1 MCGIGGILTTRAEHF
16 PRGAVAA
23 MNLALKHRGPDDHG
37 FLLWDGNGEP
47 QRKRDMALGD
57 RTRFALVHR
66 RLSIIDL
73 SQAGWQPMTSH
84 DGRFDII
91 FNGEIYNYVELRS
104 ELERKGITFRSAS
117 DTEVLLAAWALWGED
132 ALQRLTGMYAIAV
145 VDWRAR
151 RLSLVRDCFGIK
163 PLYYAQWNG
172 GLAFASEAKALLQ
185 LPEVSRTV
193 SAPAAYRYLAFG
205 LNDGGA
211 DTLFSDIRQVPPACS
226 VEIDLDTAIARE
238 PRRYWRLPVAAT
250 GGPSFKEAA
259 DRLRDLFVDSVRLHL
274 RSDVPLGA
282 MLSGGIDSS
291 AIVMAMRAIGGGK
304 ADLHAF
310 TYVADDPALG
320 EERWADLAGNAARA
334 TMHKVHITPQEL
346 VDDLDRLIADQDFPF
361 GSTSIYAQHRV
372 FGAAREAGIK
382 VVLSGQGADEML
394 AGYHPYLAARLASL
408 VRSGNLVEAFGLF
421 QRAKRIGGSAGRT
434 ALRALAGLVPA
445 AVMQAG
451 YDAYQNISGQ
461 DAVNRGWFS
470 SRGVVRDG
478 GIWRGRSSL
487 RGALAVTFSETN
499 LPALLR
505 YEDRNSMAHSLESR
519 VPFLTRTLVDFVF
532 SLPEHYLIAPDGSG
546 KSILRAALRGLVPDA
561 ILDRRDKI
569 GFQTPELGWL
579 SHLDR
584 WVTGV
589 LTSDAARENPVI
601 RADVALAEWNAVRE
615 GRRRFNSRIWRW
627 LNLIRWSE
635 RTQARFV

>member
-1 MCGIGGILTTRAEHF
+1 MCGIGGILTTRAELF
-16 PRGAVAA
+16 PRGAVEA
-23 MNLALKHRGPDDHG
+23 MSLALKHRGPDDQG
-37 FLLWDGNGEP
+37 FLQWDGRHEP
-47 QRKRDMALGD
+47 QRNREIALGD
-57 RTRFALVHR
+57 QTCFALIHR

-84 DGRFDII
+84 NGQFDVI
-91 FNGEIYNYVELRS
+91 FNGEIYNYLELRN
-104 ELERKGITFRSAS
+104 ELKRAGITFRSAS
-117 DTEVLLAAWALWGED
+117 DTEVLLAAWALWGQA
-132 ALQRLTGMYAIAV
+132 ALQRFTGMYAIALI
-145 VDWRAR
+145 DWRAR
-151 RLSLVRDCFGIK
+151 KLTLVRDCFGIK
-163 PLYYAQWNG
+163 PLYYARWNG

-185 LPEVSRTV
+185 LPDVSRTV
-193 SAPAAYRYLAFG
+193 SSSGAYRYLALG
-205 LNDGGA
+205 LTDDGG

-226 VEIDLDTAIARE
+226 VEIDLNTTIASE
-238 PRRYWRLPVAAT
+238 PRRYWRLPDAAS
-250 GGPSFKEAA
+250 GGPSFVDAA
-259 DRLRDLFVDSVRLHL
+259 VRLRDLFVDSVRLHL
-274 RSDVPLGA
+274 RSDVPLGV

-291 AIVMAMRAIGGGK
+291 AILMAMRTIGGDK
-304 ADLHAF
+304 ADLHTF
-310 TYVADDPALG
+310 TYVADDPALD
-320 EERWADLAGNAARA
+320 EERWADLAGNAAHA
-334 TMHKVHITPQEL
+334 TMHKVRITSQEL
-346 VDDLDRLIADQDFPF
+346 VNDLDRLIADQDFPF

-372 FGAAREAGIK
+372 FGMARAAGIK

-394 AGYHPYLAARLASL
+394 AGYHPYRAARLASL
-408 VRSGNLVEAFGLF
+408 VRSGKLVEAFTMF
-421 QRAKRIGGSAGRT
+421 QQAKRVGGSAGRT
-434 ALRALAGLVPA
+434 ALRVMAGLVPA
-445 AVMQAG
+445 TFMQAG
-451 YDAYQNISGQ
+451 YDSYQRISGQ

-470 SRGVVRDG
+470 SRGIAGDG
-478 GIWRGRSSL
+478 GLWRGRSSL
-487 RGALAVTFSETN
+487 RDALAVTFSETN

-519 VPFLTRTLVDFVF
+519 VPFLNRSLVDFVF

-601 RADVALAEWNAVRE
+601 HADVALAQWGAVRE
-615 GRRRFNSRIWRW
+615 GRRRFDSRIWRW

-635 RTQARFV
+635 SMNARFA